1 MTAGD
6 RALVWAVLSL
16 VAVMLLLV
24 ILAGPGRMTPEQALE
39 AISRSAT
46 VATLIFVH
54 GEVAVIATSTPT
66 DPPHSTAGSAAS
78 AGRVRRPRTLGKSG
92 RGARRGACG

>member
-1 MTAGD
+1 
-6 RALVWAVLSL
+6 
-16 VAVMLLLV
+16 
-24 ILAGPGRMTPEQALE
+24 MTPEQALE

-78 AGRVRRPRTLGKSG
+78 AGRVRRPRPLGKSG